1 MTTDY
6 FLLTIPR
13 RLFILS
19 GRERDLRAAEI
30 LLKNFPFS
38 AHVMNKAE
46 AACAAVEPGGR
57 APLNYFNYF
66 TEIEDAFIR
75 RRGRHLLLSP
85 MDWALIESWKEMGVP
100 LHVALRGIEKSF
112 DSYESKPRKRS
123 VKSLFYCQEEVEAQF
138 AEWLESQTGAH
149 AAGST
154 TSAEGGAA
162 GAAAAPAD
170 EGGRGLPFP
179 RSVIAAHLAE
189 CIAGLARSL
198 EKRRASGA
206 GEEDAVSEA
215 LARAA
220 ARLGELAEDF
230 NRAARPDAELLEGS
244 LTDLEALIDR
254 ALRST
259 LTPDALEAARAGAS
273 EQLRPYKSR
282 MERATYE
289 QTLDNL
295 LAKSLREAAGVPRLS
310 LFYL

>member
-1 MTTDY
+1 
-6 FLLTIPR
+6 
-13 RLFILS
+13 
-19 GRERDLRAAEI
+19 
-30 LLKNFPFS
+30 
-38 AHVMNKAE
+38 MNKAE
-46 AACAAVEPGGR
+46 AARAAVGTEGR

-112 DSYESKPRKRS
+112 DSYEAKPRKRT

-149 AAGST
+149 APAADD
-154 TSAEGGAA
+154 SATDEGGAVEA
-162 GAAAAPAD
+162 VD

-179 RSVIAAHLAE
+179 RTVIAAHLSDCRE
-189 CIAGLARSL
+189 GLARAL
-198 EKRRASGA
+198 EKRSAAGA
-206 GEEDAVSEA
+206 AEDAVTEA

-220 ARLGELAEDF
+220 ARLTELAEDF
-230 NRAARPDAELLEGS
+230 ERAARPDAELLESS
-244 LTDLEALIDR
+244 LTDLESLLDR
-254 ALRST
+254 ALRT
-259 LTPDALEAARAGAS
+259 ALSDEEVETARASAA
-273 EQLRPYKSR
+273 EQLRPYKAR

-295 LAKSLREAAGVPRLS
+295 LAKSLRETAGVPRLS